1 MFHWNK
7 NNGIIVLPSC
17 VTNVKEEFYILSLY
31 RPQREIK
38 SAYGSVNVYMC

>member
-7 NNGIIVLPSC
+7 FNGIIVLTSC
-17 VTNVKEEFYILSLY
+17 VLNVKEKFGILSLY

-38 SAYGSVNVYMC
+38 SAYGSVNVYMY